1 MRVLKS
7 VVLTISFFVVL
18 AISSTALSQSKGPSP
33 SDRCSQVKS
42 DYLATEQEWSS
53 INADVSFN
61 RDELERLRNLRWE
74 TKITLAVLDEALVIM
89 KEREN
94 ISDTQLMAL
103 NSRIASKKGTIH
115 PDGTFTISGYEG
127 APLVLDEAKRILG
140 LLLTRYEEN
149 IKKTEGELKEKEE
162 KSHLLSQRL
171 PTLEEQIQK
180 ECKATGIPTPWEQ
193 GVPRSAEKD
202 LYQRYMEKERMRQ
215 EEVESRRLADIERLW
230 SREYDYPYLPPHPPH
245 PLYPP

>member
-1 MRVLKS
+1 MKKLEFIMAIVICLI
-7 VVLTISFFVVL
+7 ISL
-18 AISSTALSQSKGPSP
+18 PALSQEKISP
-33 SDRCSQVKS
+33 SVDRCSKAKT
-42 DYLATEQEWSS
+42 DHLATEHEWSS
-53 INADVSFN
+53 LNADVSFI

-89 KEREN
+89 KEKES

-140 LLLTRYEEN
+140 RLLTRYEEN

-230 SREYDYPYLPPHPPH
+230 SREYDYPYLPPHP
-245 PLYPP
+245 LYPP